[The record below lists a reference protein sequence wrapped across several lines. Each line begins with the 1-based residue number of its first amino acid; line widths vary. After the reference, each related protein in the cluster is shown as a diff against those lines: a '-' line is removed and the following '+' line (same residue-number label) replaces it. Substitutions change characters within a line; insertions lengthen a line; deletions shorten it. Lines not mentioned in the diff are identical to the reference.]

1 MASAEPESC
10 VSSKTSG
17 FGKSG
22 PEVYAA
28 ASERDRVDDSL
39 VGAVG
44 GSDSCRHS
52 GGSNGGSSAASCQQ
66 QPISDTVK
74 EEINQRIIKLEQQIQ
89 LLIDIPDFLL
99 DVPLECL
106 IEETKQSLTYFL
118 DPEMDIQTSE
128 GLCKDYRGVAE
139 WLNLEDAFQRYIAKI
154 DAKNKF
160 NEVLSMWFKDA
171 GREGIPPATVGKLR
185 ECLLAMDRLDA
196 VDTMAAKITRDAMR
210 WKKAALQAN
219 VRPPNRKDLSW
230 QLTRHDVLFGKE
242 THYTACLMFA
252 DEDYGMAQIIMK
264 LYKTAKKD
272 SLFFLPQFDL
282 KFGKYILN
290 DTARVIDERCGRKVI
305 FLLSKYFFAS
315 NVCQFAV
322 YYTAYHGAGNGNLI
336 PFHLTRD
343 VDHVPNV
350 LKGIAGVRW
359 FRKGTREHSWCMLTD
374 GLFME
379 KIKSDELQEVK
390 SRIQRIVDESRDDF
404 LCDPP
409 YDEDVPEAGEPIE
422 IEEPESSIPVPLFD
436 MEKEAPGTDKN
447 KQKWKLL
454 KSVRKA
460 VYEKLFGRF
469 NLAGKKSQFGLSQS
483 SPCKSKCPGTEMK
496 EIYRR
501 SEKEREIQ
509 KMEKDIVSS
518 SGKSTQNGT
527 GQMNE
532 LDKGDDKPQ
541 ATHVKDTVDSVR
553 DLTNPFG
560 EMTQQ
565 RTGQLNE
572 EENKLSD
579 RSGVSESLRYMTANE
594 NAAGPL
600 GVNSKGRNCDANVD
614 DGIACRGELCQST
627 CDTNTVKSDHKVEK
641 LKYNIQVSTTV
652 MNENMSENLI
662 GQESLLQG
670 NNAPVKDDDKIMN
683 TDNERSE
690 LGDGD
695 ADSLSGTFASCVSG
709 EAEYSPG
716 DPKGRAGKDM
726 EEKSLLCHGKTERRQ
741 ETCSTEESECQPL
754 L

>member
-230 QLTRHDVLFGKE
+230 QLTRHDVVMKTRTYYTCCIVHAPEDMEMARIIMNMFHHVHPDTRFFLPQFDLIEGSYVKEATARVIVERCNGKVIFIVSEYFVASDICRFAVNFCKESDMETNQGNLFPFMLTREEKIIPHVLLGIHGIKWYNRILRKKYLDMLIESVLDHGIGMEKILLAKARLEELLNEQPEVYLCDPPYERNHVAPQAPVVFYPDQEPEAPQMAIGPPAVECDEDIEEEEPLVDAETGVTSGRKKQRGRIILFGKE

-272 SLFFLPQFDL
+272 SLFFLPQ
-282 KFGKYILN
+282 
-290 DTARVIDERCGRKVI
+290 
-305 FLLSKYFFAS
+305 
-315 NVCQFAV
+315 
-322 YYTAYHGAGNGNLI
+322 
-336 PFHLTRD
+336 
-343 VDHVPNV
+343 
-350 LKGIAGVRW
+350 
-359 FRKGTREHSWCMLTD
+359 
-374 GLFME
+374 
-379 KIKSDELQEVK
+379 
-390 SRIQRIVDESRDDF
+390 
-404 LCDPP
+404 
-409 YDEDVPEAGEPIE
+409 
-422 IEEPESSIPVPLFD
+422 
-436 MEKEAPGTDKN
+436 
-447 KQKWKLL
+447 
-454 KSVRKA
+454 
-460 VYEKLFGRF
+460 
-469 NLAGKKSQFGLSQS
+469 
-483 SPCKSKCPGTEMK
+483 
-496 EIYRR
+496 
-501 SEKEREIQ
+501 
-509 KMEKDIVSS
+509 
-518 SGKSTQNGT
+518 
-527 GQMNE
+527 
-532 LDKGDDKPQ
+532 
-541 ATHVKDTVDSVR
+541 
-553 DLTNPFG
+553 
-560 EMTQQ
+560 
-565 RTGQLNE
+565 
-572 EENKLSD
+572 
-579 RSGVSESLRYMTANE
+579 
-594 NAAGPL
+594 
-600 GVNSKGRNCDANVD
+600 
-614 DGIACRGELCQST
+614 CR
-627 CDTNTVKSDHKVEK
+627 
-641 LKYNIQVSTTV
+641 
-652 MNENMSENLI
+652 
-662 GQESLLQG
+662 
-670 NNAPVKDDDKIMN
+670 
-683 TDNERSE
+683 
-690 LGDGD
+690 
-695 ADSLSGTFASCVSG
+695 
-709 EAEYSPG
+709 
-716 DPKGRAGKDM
+716 
-726 EEKSLLCHGKTERRQ
+726 
-741 ETCSTEESECQPL
+741 
-754 L
+754 